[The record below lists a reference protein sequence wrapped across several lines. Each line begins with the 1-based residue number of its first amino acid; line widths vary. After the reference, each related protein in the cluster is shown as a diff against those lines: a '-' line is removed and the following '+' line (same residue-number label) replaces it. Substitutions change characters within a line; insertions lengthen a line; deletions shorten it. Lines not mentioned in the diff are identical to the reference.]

1 MERAYSISFNADGH
15 FTVEGKQFSLS
26 EIYGLCQDTIV
37 ESYVEGDEFSIE
49 GFVQEGKVQFW
60 EVTKK
65 Y

>member
-1 MERAYSISFNADGH
+1 M
-15 FTVEGKQFSLS
+15 EGKQFSLS